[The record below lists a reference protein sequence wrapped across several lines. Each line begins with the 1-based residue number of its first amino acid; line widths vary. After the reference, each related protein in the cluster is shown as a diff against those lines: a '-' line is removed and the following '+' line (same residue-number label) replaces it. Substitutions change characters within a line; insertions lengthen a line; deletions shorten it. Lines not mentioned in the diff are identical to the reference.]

1 MQETTKKPA
10 NLYWSNKD
18 FNKSKV
24 NESSALSFSSV
35 LKCLKIEKDLCHIK
49 MNTLDFFFIW
59 HPVHLKCI
67 ILPEQWKNL
76 IRFFFCAPHFYKKGK
91 SNTPTHCPE
100 F

>member
-49 MNTLDFFFIW
+49 MNTLDFFFI
-59 HPVHLKCI
+59 
-67 ILPEQWKNL
+67 
-76 IRFFFCAPHFYKKGK
+76 
-91 SNTPTHCPE
+91 
-100 F
+100 